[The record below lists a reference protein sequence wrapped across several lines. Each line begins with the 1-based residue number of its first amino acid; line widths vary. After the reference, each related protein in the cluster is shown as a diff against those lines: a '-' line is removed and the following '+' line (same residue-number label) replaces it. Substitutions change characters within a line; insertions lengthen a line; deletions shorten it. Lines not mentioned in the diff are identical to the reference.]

1 MWPPPPA
8 AAVVAP
14 AVAEVAGIGSGG
26 AGGAPDPNVEELA
39 AAAAVGEEDYRNPFA
54 GTEPQSRG
62 PASTTNPPRTRT
74 HTHKHTHA
82 HRTLTGAGASTF
94 ASSSS
99 SPSFALPQLH
109 SLFVRERTLF
119 FLSSRSRIELL
130 PLLLRFAFFA
140 SLVCSALHFL
150 SIDHISNQITDDHSL
165 QGGFHFSTCFRFLP
179 QLLRRH
185 CRIFLFL
192 FIDAFNVRH
201 CCNN

>member
-1 MWPPPPA
+1 MWPPPLA

-74 HTHKHTHA
+74 HTHSRTHKHTHA

-130 PLLLRFAFFA
+130 PLPLLLRFAFFA

-165 QGGFHFSTCFRFLP
+165 QGGSTFL
-179 QLLRRH
+179 LV
-185 CRIFLFL
+185 F
-192 FIDAFNVRH
+192 AFCH
-201 CCNN
+201 SCSADTAEYSYFYL